1 LIERRWSIS
10 NWWENLTVRR
20 DKKTGAV
27 LVKRPHSHKYVD
39 AHTLYAPRDVLV
51 LDLVAGSRER
61 EAKERKN
68 KVRVR
73 R

>member
-1 LIERRWSIS
+1 M
-10 NWWENLTVRR
+10 RR

-27 LVKRPHSHKYVD
+27 LVKRPHSHKWVD
-39 AHTLYAPRDVLV
+39 AHTLYAPRAVMI

-61 EAKERKN
+61 DRREAKRG
-68 KVRVR
+68 R

>member
-1 LIERRWSIS
+1 M
-10 NWWENLTVRR
+10 TVRR

-39 AHTLYAPRDVLV
+39 AHTLYAPKEAMI

-61 EAKERKN
+61 ERKDRG
-68 KVRVR
+68 KVRSGEER
-73 R
+73 